1 MRARVLQ
8 ATIAAV
14 AVAVLLLGIPLAI
27 FGARYIYGQE
37 VQRVETRAQDLLA
50 SAVNS
55 YERNRSAAEA
65 GFVDQSVV
73 DRAVQ
78 PQDNDIVAYV
88 TVNQPNGEQLVSG
101 DPVAGAT
108 IDRGLTSEEQP
119 VMGVVVSVSAWPAYI
134 KAINVVVLVVFGS
147 VGAFA
152 AGAVTAAWQANRL
165 AQPFV
170 YLAASA
176 EQLGAGQVR
185 PRLDPSG
192 VEEIDLVAA
201 ELARSSDRLAAR
213 LAVER
218 QFTSDASH
226 QLRTP
231 LTALTMRLEEITLT
245 SSEPEVQ
252 EEARIS
258 LEQVER
264 LVGVVDDLLT
274 RSRRA
279 QGGTTESVD
288 VTVVFLQQEEEWR
301 ESFERAGRHLN
312 VEDSGGARVLATPGA
327 LAQVL
332 STLLENSLKHGGG
345 SAVAMYEHEFPGVTY
360 TIATHFGFQ
369 KDNEKLEQRLARWP
383 VPSVVPF
390 AGTWLGQ
397 LDASYFE
404 SRPGQPP
411 AAKGYPGADA
421 YLYTGPRALIL
432 RQQIAASTVL
442 DTKYITELRRRA
454 AAVQDPPGG
463 LMHPETFFQRELE
476 SGALEFES

>member
-37 VQRVETRAQDLLA
+37 VQRVETRAQDLLS

-55 YERNRSAAEA
+55 FERNRSAAEA
-65 GFVDQSVV
+65 GFVDQSVL

-78 PQDNDIVAYV
+78 PQGTDIVAYV
-88 TVNQPNGEQLVSG
+88 TVNQPNGVQLTSG
-101 DPVAGAT
+101 EPVAGAT
-108 IDRGLTSEEQP
+108 IERGLTSEEQP
-119 VMGVVVSVSAWPAYI
+119 VMGVLVSVSAWPAYI

-185 PRLDPSG
+185 PRLDLSG

-245 SSEPEVQ
+245 STEPEVQ

-264 LVGVVDDLLT
+264 LVGVVDDLLA

-288 VTVVFLQQEEEWR
+288 VAVLFLQQEEEWR
-301 ESFERAGRHLN
+301 ESFERADRHLN

-345 SAVAMYEHEFPGVTY
+345 TTTLRIREGQRGAMAIEVTDEGEGVPEDMQGKIFDRGVTSGDG
-360 TIATHFGFQ
+360 TGLGLA
-369 KDNEKLEQRLARWP
+369 LARDLVAADGGNLQLTQRTPP
-383 VPSVVPF
+383 VFTVFLSGVPKTLDPRQVLPIGSKISTF
-390 AGTWLGQ
+390 GQ
-397 LDASYFE
+397 K
-404 SRPGQPP
+404 
-411 AAKGYPGADA
+411 KGRG
-421 YLYTGPRALIL
+421 
-432 RQQIAASTVL
+432 
-442 DTKYITELRRRA
+442 RR
-454 AAVQDPPGG
+454 
-463 LMHPETFFQRELE
+463 
-476 SGALEFES
+476 